1 MFDRLS
7 IFILRYRTLFIVFVA
22 LVTMLMTYFTF
33 QVNLAYDNPKFIPDS
48 DPDYVTYQAF
58 KKTFGDDGNVIL
70 IGINTPKIKEL
81 GFFRDWYDLADSL
94 GKIEG
99 VHRVLS
105 LATIPNLYK
114 NQETYR
120 FEQKRVFNHNPETQK
135 ELDSLLSE
143 IYSLRFYQ
151 GMLFKDSSDFTILAL
166 SMDKKILD
174 TKERIPFVNGIEQQV
189 RTVCEKH
196 DVQPHFSGLPYI
208 RTEYLNKTRSE
219 ILFFTVLSL
228 VITALILLFFFR
240 SFKVMIFSLLV
251 VTIGVVWQMGILVL
265 LGYKVTVFIGLLP
278 PLMVVIGI
286 ANCIYLLN
294 KYHDEYKNHQN
305 QILALQRVISKV
317 GLAVFFTNFTTA
329 VGFGVF
335 VLTGSTVLVE
345 FGWTAFFSIMSLY
358 LISLVMIPVIFS
370 YLPPPPEKHTKHLDN
385 ALLNGIISKVAAIV
399 SGHRRK
405 VYMVTVLFVLISLVG
420 VALVRSV
427 GYMVDDI
434 SKNDP
439 LYKDLHFFEEQVN
452 GVLPFEIVIDTRK
465 NGGVKDVSTLQRID
479 RLERK
484 LAEFPEFTRPLSI
497 SGVIKFANQ
506 AYYNG
511 NPRRFIVPN
520 ILDLGQ
526 IMGYMPARESSGS
539 LLNSMV
545 DSNFRK
551 ARISLQMADVG
562 SERIKEVR
570 NRVDS
575 IAADIFPETQYT
587 LNTTGTSV
595 IFLKGNDYLI
605 TNLAISLAVAFVI
618 ISGIMALIFSSGRM
632 ILISLIPNL
641 IPLLFTLG
649 FMGYSG
655 VHLKP
660 STVLVFSVAFGIA
673 VDFTIHFLSKYRME
687 LKRNKYNMQKS
698 VMKALNE
705 VGPSMIYTAVIL
717 FFGFIIFAFSD
728 FGGTIS
734 LGIFTSITLLV
745 ALFSNLIVLPSL
757 LLSYDLAKERAKSK
771 SKPLIDLPDDI

>member
-1 MFDRLS
+1 
-7 IFILRYRTLFIVFVA
+7 
-22 LVTMLMTYFTF
+22 MTYLTF

-48 DPDYVTYQAF
+48 DPDYVSYQEF
-58 KKTFGDDGNVIL
+58 KSTFGDDGNVIL
-70 IGINTPKIKEL
+70 VGINSPKIKEIA
-81 GFFRDWYDLADSL
+81 FFRDWYKLADSL
-94 GKIEG
+94 GKIKG

-114 NQETYR
+114 NQESYR
-120 FEQKRVFNHNPETQK
+120 FEQKRVFSNLPESQG

-143 IYSLRFYQ
+143 IYGLRFYE
-151 GMLFKDSSDFTILAL
+151 GMLFKDSSDFTILAV

-174 TKERIPFVNGIEQQV
+174 TKERIPFVNGIEQHV
-189 RTVCEKH
+189 RWVCEQH
-196 DVQPHFSGLPYI
+196 GVEPHFSGLPYI
-208 RTEYLNKTRSE
+208 RTEYLNKTRRE
-219 ILFFTVLSL
+219 ILLFTVLSL

-385 ALLNGIISKVAAIV
+385 AVLNGIISRISEIV
-399 SGHRRK
+399 SKRRK
-405 VYMVTVLFVLISLVG
+405 SVYIFTLGFVIISFIG

-452 GVLPFEIVIDTRK
+452 GVLPFEIVIDTRR
-465 NGGVKDVSTLQRID
+465 NGGVKDVNTLQRID

-511 NPRRFIVPN
+511 NPRRFIVPS

-526 IMGYMPARESSGS
+526 IMGYMPARETSGS

-562 SERIKEVR
+562 SEKIKQIR
-570 NRVDS
+570 GKVDS
-575 IAADIFPETQYT
+575 ISAEIFPESEFSLQS
-587 LNTTGTSV
+587 TGTSV

-605 TNLAISLAVAFVI
+605 SNLAISLAVAFLI

-632 ILISLIPNL
+632 IVISLIPNL

-734 LGIFTSITLLV
+734 LGIFTSLTLLV